1 MTFRGLV
8 DSGSTAGF
16 IDSVFVDKY
25 AIPTRPIP
33 PVKLCFLDGS
43 SPSFLT
49 WSVQIPIQFPSSEVV
64 DKDFYV
70 TLLDSSC
77 AIVLGYDFLLQ
88 HNPLINWQAGTLNFP
103 PSTPKEFPMH
113 HPTPAPHADTPDR
126 FPSHPVPML
135 DSAADQGTSPTSL
148 PDLPDSTN
156 PSPPPID
163 IALINAVAF

>member
-8 DSGSTAGF
+8 DSSSTAGF
-16 IDSVFVDKY
+16 IDSVFIDKY
-25 AIPTRPIP
+25 AIPTRLIL
-33 PVKLCFLDGS
+33 PVKLHFLDGS
-43 SPSFLT
+43 SLSFLT
-49 WSVQIPIQFPSSEVV
+49 RSVQIPIQFPSGEVV

-70 TLLDSSC
+70 TLLDSLC
-77 AIVLGYDFLLQ
+77 AIVLGYNFLLQ

-103 PSTPKEFPMH
+103 PSTLKEFPMH

-126 FPSHPVPML
+126 FLSHPVPVL
-135 DSAADQGTSPTSL
+135 DSAADQGTSPTSP

-156 PSPPPID
+156 PSLPPID